1 MHAHIDIYLSKH
13 VILNKN
19 TTHANWKFFLIFKKI
34 NIGTQKSSIH
44 SIFPAGSTS
53 LHACLYRHFS
63 LKTAC
68 YLNKN
73 TTHANWKFFLVFK
86 KINIGTQKSSIHS
99 IFLAGSTS
107 LHACLYR
114 HFSLK
119 TACYLNKNTTHANW
133 KFFLVFKKINIGTQK
148 SSIHSIFP
156 AGSTSLHACLYRHFS
171 LKTACY
177 LNKNTTH
184 ANWTKCHFHGPKQ
197 GNNQRG
203 KIPYLL
209 KCVGSVL
216 VPPKSETMEE
226 EASSSLSPFFLS
238 SCFLSFLSFF
248 SFFLSLFSFFS
259 SCLRNVCHLS
269 SKYQVGLT

>member
-1 MHAHIDIYLSKH
+1 MLISTFLSKNSMLFKQEH
-13 VILNKN
+13 NTCKLEILSS
-19 TTHANWKFFLIFKKI
+19 FQKI

-44 SIFPAGSTS
+44 SIFS
-53 LHACLYRHFS
+53 
-63 LKTAC
+63 
-68 YLNKN
+68 
-73 TTHANWKFFLVFK
+73 
-86 KINIGTQKSSIHS
+86 
-99 IFLAGSTS
+99 AGSTS

-184 ANWTKCHFHGPKQ
+184 ANWTKCHFHGP
-197 GNNQRG
+197 N
-203 KIPYLL
+203 
-209 KCVGSVL
+209 
-216 VPPKSETMEE
+216 MEITKE
-226 EASSSLSPFFLS
+226 ERSLTS
-238 SCFLSFLSFF
+238 
-248 SFFLSLFSFFS
+248 
-259 SCLRNVCHLS
+259 
-269 SKYQVGLT
+269 

>member
-1 MHAHIDIYLSKH
+1 MLISTFLSKNSMLFKQEH
-13 VILNKN
+13 NTCKLEILSS
-19 TTHANWKFFLIFKKI
+19 FQKI
-34 NIGTQKSSIH
+34 NIGTQKSRIH

-53 LHACLYRHFS
+53 LHACLY
-63 LKTAC
+63 
-68 YLNKN
+68 
-73 TTHANWKFFLVFK
+73 
-86 KINIGTQKSSIHS
+86 Q
-99 IFLAGSTS
+99 
-107 LHACLYR
+107 
-114 HFSLK
+114 
-119 TACYLNKNTTHANW
+119 
-133 KFFLVFKKINIGTQK
+133 
-148 SSIHSIFP
+148 
-156 AGSTSLHACLYRHFS
+156 HFS

-197 GNNQRG
+197 GSNQRG

-216 VPPKSETMEE
+216 DPPKSETMEE

-238 SCFLSFLSFF
+238 SCFLSFISFF

-259 SCLRNVCHLS
+259 SSLRNVCHLS